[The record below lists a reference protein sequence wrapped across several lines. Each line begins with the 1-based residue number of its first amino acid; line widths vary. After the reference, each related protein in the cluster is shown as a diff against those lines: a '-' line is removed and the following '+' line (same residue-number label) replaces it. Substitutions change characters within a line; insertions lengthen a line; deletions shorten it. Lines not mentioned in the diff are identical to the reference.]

1 MDTSTRR
8 HRNICSS
15 RENLV
20 TKTVDKATKEEA
32 CGITISHKPALSL
45 AHYYLNSPS
54 SKQL

>member
-1 MDTSTRR
+1 M
-8 HRNICSS
+8 CSS